1 MLIEIV
7 LTGDPLY
14 YQYSSLIIDYGG
26 QSEWVGDGFCDDMNN
41 NDKCVFQGIIGPDP
55 INGTLLWD
63 AGDCCGS
70 ETKTDFCTDCT
81 CISELEN

>member
-1 MLIEIV
+1 MQK
-7 LTGDPLY
+7 

>member
-1 MLIEIV
+1 M
-7 LTGDPLY
+7 PKQY
-14 YQYSSLIIDYGG
+14 HYKYSSLIIGYGG

-41 NDKCVFQGIIGPDP
+41 NEKCVFQGIIGPDP
-55 INGTLLWD
+55 EFGTLLWD

-70 ETKTDFCTDCT
+70 ETKTDFCTNCT